1 AWRKLHGGRSHVVPI
16 VQFVESNDEFSARGG
31 RVPLECMYESRVE
44 GTKEYSLL
52 NLCED
57 KDGVLGLL
65 ALPTGIFTVEPIK
78 EKNDKEFDEKRSHVF
93 LPSSHSFV
101 PPRLVFDN
109 IGDKSGIDTK
119 SDPFNLTE
127 NPWEDINLRKERSR
141 RAANSWDYHVEVLVV
156 ADAEMYRY
164 HGATLENYLLTLFS
178 TVASIYRHHSLRAA
192 VNIVVV
198 KILILKHEHA
208 GPRITWNAQETL
220 RNFCEWQALYNGR
233 QDDSFRHHDVAI
245 LLTRGDI
252 CRSPGKCDT
261 LGLAELGTMCDGQKS
276 CAIIEDNGLSAA
288 FTIAHE
294 LGHIFNVPH
303 DDERKCSQFMSIGKA
318 NFHIMA
324 PTLEYNT
331 HPWSWS
337 PCSAALIERFLDTNR
352 GQIQCLFNKPQE
364 RRYYD
369 ALFEGDLPG
378 MKYNVNQQCKFV
390 FGEEASL
397 CPYMP
402 LINKAEPVC
411 RRLWCAVTLGSQ
423 QGCRTQHM
431 PWADGTPCAKE
442 SSRDDVCY
450 RGECVGMSTGG
461 SSSRKD
467 GQWGE
472 WGSYERCSR
481 TCGGGIQKSVRD
493 CNSPSPQNGGKY
505 CVGMRERYRSCATE
519 ECPWD
524 TPPFRDVQCAEYNSK
539 DTHIYGL
546 TPPVHWVPKYEVAD
560 NERCKLYCRVNG
572 SAAFHLM
579 KEKVIDGTPCNEHGD
594 DLCVDGTCLPT
605 GCDRILHSSTRRDDC
620 GVCGGNG
627 SSCEMV
633 KGRFNERGTFGYNQV
648 MKIPAGSANI
658 VITQHAYVDGK
669 TEDDNYLALRSSDG
683 TFLMNGNFQVSMY
696 RMQITLQ
703 DTIIEYSGS
712 DNPVERINATGPIRS
727 DVYVQ
732 VLSVGNLFA
741 PDIRYEYMVSK
752 SSSLRLS
759 HQSRSSS
766 HRWRADEGR
775 YTECDRPCQGRQSQV
790 FICVDSEDRRSH
802 DNNCPSN
809 QPTPHTRMCN
819 VDCELKWHSEQSSV
833 CSASCG
839 HGTIQLRVF
848 CARIDRSTGR
858 PTPVQ
863 PQHTNLCPGVAP
875 SSSRPCYSD
884 CSGRRW
890 VYSEW
895 TECSASCGE
904 NGAQRR
910 TARCLDDSNRPVD
923 DSHCARE
930 NRDETERQCNRF
942 PCPKWNYGMWSECSR
957 SCDGGVRMRHSQCV
971 DAAEREI
978 APHHCSS
985 RRFDRENCNTHICT
999 GWRFSS
1005 WGDCSVSCGR
1015 GVHTRSATCTDSRGT
1030 TLVDASCEI
1039 RERIV
1044 QKPCEK
1050 AACPQWKTTEW
1061 SECSES
1067 CSDGWQT
1074 RRVTCSSHNGT
1085 TLKESECHRGSR
1097 PSSHQE
1103 CNKGHCP
1110 FWRVGTFSPCSVS
1123 CGEGLRSRLVECILR
1138 DQTVDHSFCPER
1150 SPPTEEKCK
1159 VIACAHWNASDWSIC
1174 SVSCGIGSQERRVQ
1188 CSRNGVTVHESDCDK
1203 SIRPRSIKRCDRECV
1218 IPSLPIDSPPPPSV
1232 YWATAPWSECTATC
1246 GEGIQ
1251 RRQVICR
1258 ENSLAVSPSRCSHLD
1273 KVESEQKCMNRPCGE
1288 WKVGEWMQ
1296 CPVSCGTAEETRSVS
1311 CVSTTNS
1318 STILADTTCDIEKR
1332 PESNRPCSISPCPSG
1347 FESPP
1352 GLWKSQPWTKC
1363 SVSCGGG
1370 WRRREVICERTH
1382 CIGTKPKL
1390 FEACNKDPCP
1400 KEEHA
1405 WQISPWTTCSVTCG
1419 GGEQRRTVWCEHS
1432 LTGKKA
1438 GDVDCKT
1445 WKPMEERDCV
1455 VPSCPST
1462 TSSALQ
1468 LNSSRLEWST
1478 THWSACSAKCG
1489 KGERRRMV
1497 SCIDSI
1503 SKLKVASTE
1512 CEETTRPNS
1521 TMSCRSR
1528 CARWKT
1534 QPWGECSVSC
1544 GTGVHSRSVVCQR
1557 GRAGSAPIAECSH
1570 LPKPVESSKC
1580 YGPPCPAY
1588 KWTSTPW
1595 SLCTDS
1601 CARKSQYRR
1610 VYCMSSIGKRAPA
1623 RMCTSSRPPLSRACS
1638 TSGCPYHWMPTPWQT
1653 CSKTCGNGTQS
1664 RGFECRLKGKMAVD
1678 VSLSESSVPREKCAA
1693 LDEPEKIRECSL
1705 PSCTAKF
1712 HWESGPWQSCSSTCG
1727 KGVRRRRVR
1736 CVDSATGARSDKKEC
1751 LAIVSRPPRT
1761 EECFLKNCVAS
1772 SCEEI
1777 RQQNV
1782 ANSSKLVDGNYTLL
1796 LDGYPINVYCTRMN
1810 ETIPRAYLNVAV
1822 DSNYAEIYGK
1832 RLTQPLTCPYD
1843 GNRNDSCAC
1852 TDDGDANAGFTQ
1864 FTKIRVDLHNRK
1876 ININDFTF
1884 ATTISGVPVSYATAG
1899 DCYSMRDCP
1908 QGRFSVDLRGTGV
1921 RIVDDLLWEDKG
1933 TRTQSR
1939 IDRRMNNTLIE
1950 GVCGGY
1956 CGRCAPDKY
1965 KGLVFE
1971 AIRKV

>member
-1 AWRKLHGGRSHVVPI
+1 MREASIAVKRRIHSPGILLGTLSVVLSIVLLYFISSSSSSESFSSTEYSGVEVSNHPRYSLHFVPIENRRRKRSAQHVPKGVFGVARDCGSSCRLYLRGNGERHKVHLHRAWNKHNGRDSHVVPI
-16 VQFVESNDEFSARGG
+16 VQFVEANDQFSARGG
-31 RVPLECMYESRVE
+31 RIPLECFYEARVH
-44 GTKEYSLL
+44 GSDEYSLL
-52 NLCED
+52 NLCEQN
-57 KDGVLGLL
+57 DGVLGLL
-65 ALPTGIFTVEPIK
+65 ALPNGIFTVEPIK
-78 EKNDKEFDEKRSHVF
+78 ETKEGNGTIKKRHVL
-93 LPSSHSFV
+93 LPSSHSFL
-101 PPRLVFDN
+101 PPRLLFDYVDEN
-109 IGDKSGIDTK
+109 ESNRETK
-119 SDPFNLTE
+119 KDPYNLTE
-127 NPWEDINLRKERSR
+127 NPWEDLNLRKERSR

-164 HGATLENYLLTLFS
+164 HGASLENYLLTLFS

-208 GPRITWNAQETL
+208 GPRVTSNAQETL
-220 RNFCEWQALYNGR
+220 RNFCQWQSLYNGR
-233 QDDSFRHHDVAI
+233 QEDSFRHHDVAI

-294 LGHIFNVPH
+294 LGHIFNIPH
-303 DDERKCSQFMSIGKA
+303 DDERKCSQFMSIGKS

-337 PCSAALIERFLDTNR
+337 PCSAALIERFLDTNK

-378 MKYNVNQQCKFV
+378 MKYNVDQQCKFV

-397 CPYMP
+397 CPYM
-402 LINKAEPVC
+402 PVC

-450 RGECVGMSTGG
+450 RGECVGMQTGG

-472 WGSYERCSR
+472 WGHYERCSR

-505 CVGMRERYRSCATE
+505 CVGMRERYRSCATD

-594 DLCVDGTCLPT
+594 DLCVDGTCLPA
-605 GCDRILHSSTRRDDC
+605 GCDRFLHSTTRRDEC

-633 KGRFNERGTFGYNQV
+633 KGRYNERGTFGYNQV

-658 VITQHAYVDGK
+658 LVTQHAYVDGK

-683 TFLMNGNFQVSMY
+683 TFLLNGNFQVSMY
-696 RMQITLQ
+696 RMQITMQ

-712 DNPVERINATGPIRS
+712 DHAVERINATGPIRS

-732 VLSVGNLFA
+732 VLSVGNLYA
-741 PDIRYEYMVSK
+741 PDIRYEYMVAK
-752 SSSLRLS
+752 GGSSRVISP
-759 HQSRSSS
+759 SRSP
-766 HRWRADEGR
+766 HYRWRAEEGR

-790 FICVDSEDRRSH
+790 YICVDSEDRRSH
-802 DNNCPSN
+802 DRNCPSH
-809 QPTPHTRMCN
+809 QPTAHTRMCN
-819 VDCELKWHSEQSSV
+819 VDCELKWHSEQTAP

-839 HGTIQLRVF
+839 HGTIHLRVF
-848 CARIDRSTGR
+848 CARFDRPTGR
-858 PTPVQ
+858 PSPVQ
-863 PQHTNLCPGVAP
+863 PIHANLCPGPAP
-875 SSSRPCYSD
+875 SSTRPCYSD

-895 TECSASCGE
+895 TECSSTCGDTG
-904 NGAQRR
+904 NQRR
-910 TARCLDDSNRPVD
+910 TARCVDDVNRSLDDT
-923 DSHCARE
+923 HCARE

-942 PCPKWNYGMWSECSR
+942 PCPRWIYGMWSEFLPSLR
-957 SCDGGVRMRHSQCV
+957 SPLIIVLFDVLIERTAILRYALDGGEC
-971 DAAEREI
+971 D
-978 APHHCSS
+978 
-985 RRFDRENCNTHICT
+985 
-999 GWRFSS
+999 
-1005 WGDCSVSCGR
+1005 
-1015 GVHTRSATCTDSRGT
+1015 
-1030 TLVDASCEI
+1030 I

-1044 QKPCEK
+1044 QKPCER

-1061 SECSES
+1061 SECSISSVFDPLVLHLIKSAIRVNVHSGELALS
-1067 CSDGWQT
+1067 HLVLACAVWKSSDWS
-1074 RRVTCSSHNGT
+1074 V
-1085 TLKESECHRGSR
+1085 
-1097 PSSHQE
+1097 
-1103 CNKGHCP
+1103 
-1110 FWRVGTFSPCSVS
+1110 CSVS
-1123 CGEGLRSRLVECILR
+1123 CGEG
-1138 DQTVDHSFCPER
+1138 T
-1150 SPPTEEKCK
+1150 
-1159 VIACAHWNASDWSIC
+1159 
-1174 SVSCGIGSQERRVQ
+1174 QERRIH
-1188 CSRNGVTVHESDCDK
+1188 CTRNGSTVNEINCDK
-1203 SIRPRSIKRCDRECV
+1203 NSRPRTMKRCDRECS
-1218 IPSLPIDSPPPPSV
+1218 IPSLDLPPLPPSV
-1232 YWATAPWSECTATC
+1232 YWASAPWSQCTASC

-1251 RRQVICR
+1251 RRQ
-1258 ENSLAVSPSRCSHLD
+1258 
-1273 KVESEQKCMNRPCGE
+1273 
-1288 WKVGEWMQ
+1288 
-1296 CPVSCGTAEETRSVS
+1296 CPVSCGSAEESRSVS

-1318 STILADTTCDIEKR
+1318 SLILPDTTCDVEKR
-1332 PESNRPCSISPCPSG
+1332 PESTRPCSISPCPSG
-1347 FESPP
+1347 KESPP
-1352 GLWKSQPWTKC
+1352 GLWKSQPWTRC

-1370 WRRREVICERTH
+1370 WRRREVICERSH
-1382 CIGTKPKL
+1382 CIGTKPKQ
-1390 FEACNKDPCP
+1390 FEACNKESCP

-1405 WQISPWTTCSVTCG
+1405 WQISPWTTCSVSCG

-1432 LTGKKA
+1432 TSGKKV
-1438 GDVDCKT
+1438 GDSECK
-1445 WKPMEERDCV
+1445 
-1455 VPSCPST
+1455 
-1462 TSSALQ
+1462 
-1468 LNSSRLEWST
+1468 
-1478 THWSACSAKCG
+1478 CSAKCG
-1489 KGERRRMV
+1489 KGERRRIV
-1497 SCIDSI
+1497 SCVNSDT
-1503 SKLKVASTE
+1503 KLKVASTL
-1512 CEETTRPNS
+1512 CEESTKPNG

-1544 GTGVHSRSVVCQR
+1544 GTGVHSRSVLCQR
-1557 GRAGSAPIAECSH
+1557 GRAGSAPISECLH

-1588 KWTSTPW
+1588 KWTTTPW
-1595 SLCTDS
+1595 SICTDP

-1610 VYCMSSIGKRAPA
+1610 VYCMSSSGKRAPA
-1623 RMCTSSRPPLSRACS
+1623 RMCTSTRPPLSRNCS
-1638 TSGCPYHWMPTPWQT
+1638 TSGCPYHWVPAPWQS
-1653 CSKTCGNGTQS
+1653 CSATCGNGTQTRS
-1664 RGFECRLKGKMAVD
+1664 FDCRLKGNMAVD
-1678 VSLSESSVPREKCAA
+1678 VSLSESSVPREKCSA
-1693 LDEPEKIRECSL
+1693 LDEPEKTRKCSL

-1712 HWESGPWQSCSSTCG
+1712 NWETGPWQTCSATCG
-1727 KGVRRRRVR
+1727 KGVRRRRVK
-1736 CVDSATGARSDKKEC
+1736 CVQSSTGDRVDKKEC

-1761 EECFLKNCVAS
+1761 QECFLKNCVAS

-1777 RQQNV
+1777 RQQNLG
-1782 ANSSKLVDGNYTLL
+1782 NSSALKDGNYTLL
-1796 LDGYPINVYCTRMN
+1796 LDGYPIHVFCTRMN
-1810 ETIPRAYLNVAV
+1810 ETIPRAYLNV
-1822 DSNYAEIYGK
+1822 DPSSNYAEIYGK

-1852 TDDGDANAGFTQ
+1852 NDDGDANAGFTQ

-1876 ININDFTF
+1876 ININDFSF

-1908 QGRFSVDLRGTGV
+1908 QGRFSVDLRGIGV

-1939 IDRRMNNTLIE
+1939 IDRKMNNTLIE

-1971 AIRKV
+1971 AIRKMRILLYSILLLHSISVFGELDSCG